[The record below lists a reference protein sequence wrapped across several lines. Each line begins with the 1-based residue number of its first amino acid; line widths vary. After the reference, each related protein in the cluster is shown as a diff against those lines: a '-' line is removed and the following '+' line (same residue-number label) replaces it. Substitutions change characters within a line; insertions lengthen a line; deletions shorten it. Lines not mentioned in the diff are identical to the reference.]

1 MLVEMVV
8 LEEVVETVNPVALV
22 TLQVHPLV
30 KVKMVGLVQQVLHLM
45 LQQVVVVLVV
55 LEELLVHLQVVEQE
69 EMVYLLQ

>member
-8 LEEVVETVNPVALV
+8 LEEVVETINLVALV
-22 TLQVHPLV
+22 TLQVHPQV

-45 LQQVVVVLVV
+45 LQQVVAVLVV
-55 LEELLVHLQVVEQE
+55 LEEVLVHLQVVEQE